1 MSVDVRQDMIG
12 HLPRLRRFALA
23 LSGDPVEADDLV
35 QEVCLK
41 ALAKAH
47 QFRPDTR
54 LDSWLFRIAQN
65 AWFDRQK
72 SWRARKDHHVFVEDI
87 DELTDP
93 TAGSEVAEQ
102 AVNLAEVS
110 RAITQLPDELS
121 VLIVLVCID
130 GQSYQEAAK
139 TLELPVGTVMS
150 RLARARKQL
159 HQVLNAAPTAP
170 QPSEKGMAK

>member
-23 LSGDPVEADDLV
+23 LSGDPTEADDLV

-72 SWRARKDHHVFVEDI
+72 SWRVRKDHHVNVEDI
-87 DELTDP
+87 DELRDP
-93 TAGSEVAEQ
+93 AAGTEVVEQ
-102 AVNLAEVS
+102 AVNLADVS
-110 RAITQLPDELS
+110 HAIAQLPEELS
-121 VLIVLVCID
+121 VLLVLVCID
-130 GQSYQEAAK
+130 GQSYQEAAQ

-159 HQVLNAAPTAP
+159 HQTLNAAPTP
-170 QPSEKGMAK
+170 PPPSERG